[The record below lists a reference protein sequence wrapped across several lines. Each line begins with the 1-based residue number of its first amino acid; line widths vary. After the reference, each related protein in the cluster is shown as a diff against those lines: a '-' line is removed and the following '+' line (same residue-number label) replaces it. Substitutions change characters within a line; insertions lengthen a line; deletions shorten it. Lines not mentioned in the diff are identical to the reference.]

1 MVNYSTRRG
10 LPFHSSLSK
19 PHMMRIGILCYLLL
33 IPLSFPVYSAQ
44 LDTQRTY
51 RACGHPAYPPISWVS
66 NQTVTGVGPY
76 LIGKTLSHFDIKISF
91 HQESNWERCL
101 KELEKGNIDVAVALY
116 KTKNRERYYDYFS
129 SPIVKEE
136 IMLFYNTQFPQQFNS
151 FDDLKN
157 KKIGILFGDS
167 YGDQMDKWLSENM
180 KIENVSNDIQNFGK
194 LLRGRI
200 DFMPL
205 GRYGGTLQN
214 KKLGHSDTIKVLDR
228 PLATDYWYM
237 AISKKSPLAEH
248 MKELDQELTRVRSN
262 IDIGELMATYSRQ
275 YISQPR

>member
-129 SPIVKEE
+129 SPIVK
-136 IMLFYNTQFPQQFNS
+136 
-151 FDDLKN
+151 
-157 KKIGILFGDS
+157 
-167 YGDQMDKWLSENM
+167 
-180 KIENVSNDIQNFGK
+180 
-194 LLRGRI
+194 
-200 DFMPL
+200 
-205 GRYGGTLQN
+205 
-214 KKLGHSDTIKVLDR
+214 
-228 PLATDYWYM
+228 
-237 AISKKSPLAEH
+237 KKSCCFTTPSF
-248 MKELDQELTRVRSN
+248 RSN
-262 IDIGELMATYSRQ
+262 LIALTT
-275 YISQPR
+275 